1 MIHHFAT
8 DHSARS
14 EILIFGARD
23 WFVQKFDNIT
33 SLLMSATDER
43 RARRGAMSEWRGL
56 VARNLVPIA
65 QAGLR
70 ALMYIT
76 VAYHPTYFRMPLS
89 QLNFVETSVRDI
101 LDSISSL
108 QRTVSRELVKDLFKI
123 RNLYECIDFDS
134 TYLTPPEPKPYV
146 SHPHGMKI
154 EVKNVS
160 FRYSEGSKDILKDI
174 NFTIEPGEIVSIVG
188 YNGSGTLLVREL
200 FDHIQGSLR

>member
-1 MIHHFAT
+1 
-8 DHSARS
+8 
-14 EILIFGARD
+14 
-23 WFVQKFDNIT
+23 
-33 SLLMSATDER
+33 
-43 RARRGAMSEWRGL
+43 MSECRGL
-56 VARNLVPIA
+56 LAGNLVPIA

-89 QLNFVETSVRDI
+89 QLNFVETSVKDI

-108 QRTVSRELVKDLFKI
+108 QRTVTRNIVRDLFEI
-123 RNLYECIDFDS
+123 RNLYECIDFKS

-154 EVKNVS
+154 EVRDLS
-160 FRYSEGSKDILKDI
+160 FRYTEKSKDILKNI

-188 YNGSGTLLVREL
+188 YNGSGTLPRKEVSDRV
-200 FDHIQGSLR
+200 QGSPL